1 VLFDVQ
7 GRLAFFR
14 HCACR
19 SYWMAYLNAFIC
31 LQSSFT
37 CRYRERENDC
47 NRHSWLLSLIFLLL
61 SSMGVFVKIG
71 FFSIGMPTS
80 SLLLL
85 LLLSCQ
91 LSFYTCSLQFRKDL
105 SFLFFSYSIL
115 LIVTC
120 IYLRCCPTAVLQ
132 CCSFSR
138 RRKKSKRTTECNRYL
153 VQKKKRRRRKTIR
166 KNFCHHFLALYFVLD
181 CTIFP
186 LFSIPICGR

>member
-1 VLFDVQ
+1 MSIVVIIIIILIILKISLMFC
-7 GRLAFFR
+7 AFR
-14 HCACR
+14 RPGTISILSLLCLSIILDGLSQCI
-19 SYWMAYLNAFIC
+19 YLSSELIC
-31 LQSSFT
+31 FSIS
-37 CRYRERENDC
+37 RERERMIAVDIRGFC
-47 NRHSWLLSLIFLLL
+47 LSFFLLL

-120 IYLRCCPTAVLQ
+120 IYLRCCPTAV
-132 CCSFSR
+132 F
-138 RRKKSKRTTECNRYL
+138 TM
-153 VQKKKRRRRKTIR
+153 
-166 KNFCHHFLALYFVLD
+166 
-181 CTIFP
+181 
-186 LFSIPICGR
+186 LFFF